1 MEGLRVENLS
11 VRKGGSE
18 ILHGISLQ
26 VALGERV
33 GLVGGS
39 GAGKT
44 TLLRALV
51 ALEPDFS
58 GILTWRGSP
67 LAELG
72 PRAWRRTLVLVGQ
85 RPAMFEGTVAENV
98 LVAARH
104 HGLEVEVQ
112 GLLRDLDLAGAGDRE
127 AQALSEGERQRVALA
142 RALAI
147 RPAMLLLDEPTSA
160 LDEDRVRMVEE
171 LLARTPVGWILVS
184 HDPAQVRRLTD
195 RQIRLEGGSQVPSSN
210 GGRP

>member
-58 GILTWRGSP
+58 GTLTWGGSS

-104 HGLEVEVQ
+104 HGLEVDAQ
-112 GLLRDLDLAGAGDRE
+112 ALLRELDLAGAGDRE
-127 AQALSEGERQRVALA
+127 AQTLSEGERQRVALA

>member
-18 ILHGISLQ
+18 ILHRVSFE
-26 VALGERV
+26 VAPGERI

-51 ALEPDFS
+51 ALDPDFS
-58 GILTWRGSP
+58 GSLTWQGSP
-67 LAELG
+67 MRDLG
-72 PRAWRRTLVLVGQ
+72 PRTWRRTLVLVGQ
-85 RPAMFEGTVAENV
+85 RPAMFEGSAAENV
-98 LVAARH
+98 LAAARH
-104 HGLEVEVQ
+104 HGLEVDAQ
-112 GLLRDLDLAGAGDRE
+112 ALLRDHDLAGVGDRE

-160 LDEDRVRMVEE
+160 LDEPRVRLVEE

-184 HDPAQVRRLTD
+184 HDPAQVERLTG
-195 RQIRLEGGSQVPSSN
+195 RQIRLEGGHRVPLSP
-210 GGRP
+210 GGSA